1 MILKEIITCLF
12 AVGEEITYAYSCL
25 QDTDFREWKLVI
37 QEIVKFLKADTG
49 FMNIRPLRYS
59 VVLDHHPDSLPN
71 ALEAKRKLKLK
82 DALLCSYHTNEV
94 CTSSLYFLW
103 EKTEKSCSNGLQYVV
118 PL

>member
-1 MILKEIITCLF
+1 M
-12 AVGEEITYAYSCL
+12 
-25 QDTDFREWKLVI
+25 I

-103 EKTEKSCSNGLQYVV
+103 EKTEKSCSNCLQYVV